1 MKKSLKYLAYPL
13 WAGLFF
19 FAPAA
24 GQQKKIAETTKK
36 KEQVEKSYKKAY
48 ARARKLT
55 LKHRREIQTK
65 ETRERMDEAY
75 KRADKY
81 NKTND
86 PSFIERLFKR
96 KRPKKH

>member
-1 MKKSLKYLAYPL
+1 MKKNLKFLAYPIM
-13 WAGLFF
+13 AGLLCFV
-19 FAPAA
+19 PVA
-24 GQQKKIAETTKK
+24 GQQKKITETTKK

-48 ARARKLT
+48 ARARRLT

-65 ETRERMDEAY
+65 ATRARMDEAF

-81 NKTND
+81 NKAND
-86 PSFIERLFKR
+86 PSWIDRLFKR